1 MILFITTLGQKC
13 MASSF
18 SQIAVLLGL
27 ACVGMTRPADAAEP
41 ISFNNDVVPVL
52 TRFGCNAGGC
62 HGKLA
67 GQNGFRL
74 SLRGYAPELDH
85 ATITREALGRRINA
99 ASPADSLLVRK
110 AANLIPHGGGQRLE
124 RDGKAAQ
131 ILIDWIAAGAPG
143 PKTDEATLE
152 RIEVSPASSTLSTG
166 ESHPLAVTAIYSDGQ
181 RKDVTWLT
189 QFASSDSGV
198 LDVAPSGLVT
208 ALRNGE
214 SVVRASFKDQ
224 VEIATVTTPYADSV
238 APRQDVVRNNIIDEH
253 VFTKLAALRI
263 EPSLLCDDATFIR
276 RASLDAIGT
285 LPTATEVRDFLAD
298 TDSNKRLHLV
308 NQLLARSE
316 FVDFWAL
323 QLGDILQNRKER
335 DHDVRGAKGVR
346 AMHQWLRSQVAARA
360 SWRDI
365 ATSVLMAKGACDQE
379 PAVGFYIVTVGE
391 KDADQSEVAD
401 SVAQAFL
408 GTRIGCARCHNHPLE
423 KYTQDD
429 YYHFV
434 SFFSRV
440 TLDRKKP
447 EDGGTELVVGT
458 RQLLNLQR
466 ELQNKRV
473 ELQALQQQNGE
484 APKIDEATKRVADL
498 ERQIDETR
506 KSPVE
511 VSQPRTGQRLAPQP
525 LDRSLN
531 AIPPGDDPRQTLTN
545 WLTDPSNE
553 QFSGAMIN
561 RLWKHFLSVG
571 LVEPVDDLRATNPP
585 SNRPLW
591 NTLNHEFVSSGYD
604 LRHVMK
610 LIMNSRTY
618 QLAADSQESNFRDTQ
633 VYSHYYARRLSAEVL
648 LDAICQATGV
658 PEQFAGYPLGVR
670 AIQVPDPG
678 VDSYFLALFGRSER
692 TTACACER
700 KADVTLP
707 QLLHLQNSDELYRKM
722 KSPEGEL
729 AKICA
734 AQTDDNAVL
743 DWLFLS
749 TIGRLP
755 RDEQRASVLELLK
768 TGDRQEVLLDVF
780 WALLN
785 SKEFTFNR

>member
-1 MILFITTLGQKC
+1 MT
-13 MASSF
+13 SSL
-18 SQIAVLLGL
+18 SQIAVLFSF
-27 ACVGMTRPADAAEP
+27 ACICMARSAVAEDP
-41 ISFNNDVVPVL
+41 TSFNNEVVPVL
-52 TRFGCNAGGC
+52 TRFGCNAGSC

-99 ASPADSLLVRK
+99 ASPEESLLVRK

-124 RDGKAAQ
+124 PGGKAAK
-131 ILIDWIAAGAPG
+131 ILTDWIAAGAPG
-143 PKTDEATLE
+143 PRRDEATLQ
-152 RIEVSPASSTLSTG
+152 RIEVSPSGSTLAIG
-166 ESHPLAVTAIYSDGQ
+166 ESSQLTVTAIDSDGQ
-181 RKDVTWLT
+181 RRDVTWLT

-198 LDVAPSGLVT
+198 LDAAPSGVVK
-208 ALRNGE
+208 ALRHGE
-214 SVVRASFKDQ
+214 SVVRASYKDQ
-224 VEIATVTTPYADSV
+224 VEIATVTTPYAEPVDPQSYTE
-238 APRQDVVRNNIIDEH
+238 RNNLIDDH
-253 VFTKLAALRI
+253 VFQKLAALRI
-263 EPSLLCDDATFIR
+263 EPSPLCDDATFIR

-285 LPTATEVRDFLAD
+285 LPTASEVRDFLAD
-298 TDSNKRLHLV
+298 TDSNKRTRLIERLFE
-308 NQLLARSE
+308 RPE
-316 FVDFWAL
+316 FIDFWAL
-323 QLGDILQNRKER
+323 QLGDLLQNRKER

-346 AMHQWLRSQVAARA
+346 AMHQWLRSRLAARA

-365 ATSVLMAKGACDQE
+365 AMAVLLAKGSCDQE
-379 PAVGFYIVTVGE
+379 PAVGFYVVTVGE

-447 EDGGTELVVGT
+447 EDGGSELVVGT
-458 RQLLNLQR
+458 RHLLNLQR
-466 ELQNKRV
+466 EMQNKRV
-473 ELQALQQQNGE
+473 ELQTLQQQNE
-484 APKIDEATKRVADL
+484 DALKVDEAMKRIADL
-498 ERQIDETR
+498 EKQIDENR

-525 LDRSLN
+525 LDRSEHT
-531 AIPPGDDPRQTLTN
+531 IPPGDDPRQILAN
-545 WLTDPSNE
+545 WLTDPRNE
-553 QFSGAMIN
+553 QFSGAMVN

-591 NTLNHEFVSSGYD
+591 NTLNQEFVSSGYD
-604 LRHVMK
+604 LRHVMR

-618 QLAADSQESNFRDTQ
+618 QLAADSHDSNFRDTQ
-633 VYSHYYARRLSAEVL
+633 FYSHYYARRLSAEVL

-734 AQTDDNAVL
+734 AQSVDNAVI

-755 RDEQRASVLELLK
+755 RDEQRGSVNELLK

>member
-1 MILFITTLGQKC
+1 MTSRL
-13 MASSF
+13 
-18 SQIAVLLGL
+18 SQIAVLLSF
-27 ACVGMTRPADAAEP
+27 ACICIARSAVAAEP
-41 ISFNNDVVPVL
+41 TSFNNEVVPVL
-52 TRFGCNAGGC
+52 TRFGCNAGSC

-99 ASPADSLLVRK
+99 ASPEESLLVRK

-124 RDGKAAQ
+124 PGGKAAK
-131 ILIDWIAAGAPG
+131 ILTDWIAAGAPG
-143 PKTDEATLE
+143 PRRDEATLQ
-152 RIEVSPASSTLSTG
+152 RIEVSPSGSTLAIG
-166 ESHPLAVTAIYSDGQ
+166 ESSQLTVTAIDSDGQ
-181 RKDVTWLT
+181 RRDVTWLT

-198 LDVAPSGLVT
+198 LDAAPSGVVK
-208 ALRNGE
+208 ALRHGE
-214 SVVRASFKDQ
+214 SVVRASYKDQ
-224 VEIATVTTPYADSV
+224 VEIATVTTPYAEPVDPQSYTE
-238 APRQDVVRNNIIDEH
+238 RNNLIDDH
-253 VFTKLAALRI
+253 VFQKLAALRI
-263 EPSLLCDDATFIR
+263 EPSPLCDDATFIR

-285 LPTATEVRDFLAD
+285 LPTASEVRDFLAD
-298 TDSNKRLHLV
+298 TDSNKRTRLIERLFE
-308 NQLLARSE
+308 RPE
-316 FVDFWAL
+316 FIDFWAL

-346 AMHQWLRSQVAARA
+346 AMHQWLRSRLAARA

-365 ATSVLMAKGACDQE
+365 AMAVLLAKGSCDQE
-379 PAVGFYIVTVGE
+379 PAVGFYVVTVGE

-447 EDGGTELVVGT
+447 EDGGSELVVGT
-458 RQLLNLQR
+458 RHLLNLQR
-466 ELQNKRV
+466 EMQNQRV
-473 ELQALQQQNGE
+473 ELQTLQQQNE
-484 APKIDEATKRVADL
+484 DALKVDEAMKRIADL
-498 ERQIDETR
+498 EKQIDENR

-525 LDRSLN
+525 LDRSEHT
-531 AIPPGDDPRQTLTN
+531 IPPGDDPRQILAN
-545 WLTDPSNE
+545 WLTDPRNE
-553 QFSGAMIN
+553 QFSGAMVN

-591 NTLNHEFVSSGYD
+591 NTLNQEFVSSGYD
-604 LRHVMK
+604 LRHVMR

-618 QLAADSQESNFRDTQ
+618 QLAADSHDSNFRDTQ
-633 VYSHYYARRLSAEVL
+633 FYSHYYARRLSAEVL

-707 QLLHLQNSDELYRKM
+707 QLLHLQNSDELYRKI

-734 AQTDDNAVL
+734 AQSDDNAVI

-755 RDEQRASVLELLK
+755 RDEQRGSVNELLK

>member
-1 MILFITTLGQKC
+1 MTSRL
-13 MASSF
+13 
-18 SQIAVLLGL
+18 SQIAVLLSF
-27 ACVGMTRPADAAEP
+27 ACICIARSAVAAEP
-41 ISFNNDVVPVL
+41 TSFNNEVVPVL
-52 TRFGCNAGGC
+52 TRFGCNAGSC

-99 ASPADSLLVRK
+99 ASPEESLLVRK

-124 RDGKAAQ
+124 PGGKAAK
-131 ILIDWIAAGAPG
+131 ILTDWIAAGAPG
-143 PKTDEATLE
+143 PRRDEATLQ
-152 RIEVSPASSTLSTG
+152 RIEVSPSGSTLAIG
-166 ESHPLAVTAIYSDGQ
+166 ESSQLTVTAIDSDGQ
-181 RKDVTWLT
+181 RRDVTWLT

-198 LDVAPSGLVT
+198 LDAAPSGVVK
-208 ALRNGE
+208 ALRHGE
-214 SVVRASFKDQ
+214 SVVRASYKDQ
-224 VEIATVTTPYADSV
+224 VEIATVTTPYAEPVDPQSYTE
-238 APRQDVVRNNIIDEH
+238 RNNLIDDH
-253 VFTKLAALRI
+253 VFQKLAALRI
-263 EPSLLCDDATFIR
+263 EPSPLCDDATFIR

-285 LPTATEVRDFLAD
+285 LPTASEVRDFLAD
-298 TDSNKRLHLV
+298 TDSNKRTRLIERLFE
-308 NQLLARSE
+308 RPE
-316 FVDFWAL
+316 FIDFWAL

-346 AMHQWLRSQVAARA
+346 AMHQWLRSRLAARA

-365 ATSVLMAKGACDQE
+365 AMAVLLAKGSCDQE
-379 PAVGFYIVTVGE
+379 PAVGFYVVTVGE

-447 EDGGTELVVGT
+447 EDGGSELVVGT
-458 RQLLNLQR
+458 RHLLNLQR
-466 ELQNKRV
+466 EMQNQRV
-473 ELQALQQQNGE
+473 ELQTLQQQNE
-484 APKIDEATKRVADL
+484 DALKVDEAMKRIADL
-498 ERQIDETR
+498 EKQIDENR

-525 LDRSLN
+525 LDRSEHT
-531 AIPPGDDPRQTLTN
+531 IPPGDDPRQILAN
-545 WLTDPSNE
+545 WLTDPRNE
-553 QFSGAMIN
+553 QFSGAMVN

-591 NTLNHEFVSSGYD
+591 NTLNQEFVSSGYD
-604 LRHVMK
+604 LRHVMR

-618 QLAADSQESNFRDTQ
+618 QLAADSHDSNFRDTQ
-633 VYSHYYARRLSAEVL
+633 FYSHYYARRLSAEVL

-734 AQTDDNAVL
+734 AQSDDNAVI

-755 RDEQRASVLELLK
+755 RDEQRGSVNELLK

>member
-1 MILFITTLGQKC
+1 MTSRL
-13 MASSF
+13 
-18 SQIAVLLGL
+18 SQIAVLLSF
-27 ACVGMTRPADAAEP
+27 ACICIARSAVAAEP
-41 ISFNNDVVPVL
+41 TSFNNEVVPVL
-52 TRFGCNAGGC
+52 TRFGCNAGSC

-99 ASPADSLLVRK
+99 ASPEESLLVRK

-124 RDGKAAQ
+124 PGGKAAK
-131 ILIDWIAAGAPG
+131 ILTDWIAAGAPG
-143 PKTDEATLE
+143 PRRDEATLQ
-152 RIEVSPASSTLSTG
+152 RIEVSPSGSTLAIG
-166 ESHPLAVTAIYSDGQ
+166 ESSQLTVTAIDSDGQ
-181 RKDVTWLT
+181 RRDVTWLT

-198 LDVAPSGLVT
+198 LDAAPSGVVK
-208 ALRNGE
+208 ALRHGE
-214 SVVRASFKDQ
+214 SVVRASYKDQ
-224 VEIATVTTPYADSV
+224 VEIATVTTPYAEPVDPQSYTE
-238 APRQDVVRNNIIDEH
+238 RNNLIDDH
-253 VFTKLAALRI
+253 VFQKLAALRI
-263 EPSLLCDDATFIR
+263 EPSPLCDDATFIR

-285 LPTATEVRDFLAD
+285 LPTASEVRDFLAD
-298 TDSNKRLHLV
+298 TDSNKRTRLIERLFE
-308 NQLLARSE
+308 RPE
-316 FVDFWAL
+316 FIDFWAL
-323 QLGDILQNRKER
+323 QLGDLLQNRKER

-346 AMHQWLRSQVAARA
+346 AMHQWLRSRLAARA

-365 ATSVLMAKGACDQE
+365 AMAVLLAKGSCDQE
-379 PAVGFYIVTVGE
+379 PAVGFYVVTVGE

-447 EDGGTELVVGT
+447 EDGGSELVVGT
-458 RQLLNLQR
+458 RHLLNLQR
-466 ELQNKRV
+466 EMQNKRV
-473 ELQALQQQNGE
+473 ELQTLQQQNE
-484 APKIDEATKRVADL
+484 DALKVDEAMKRIADL
-498 ERQIDETR
+498 EKQIDENR

-525 LDRSLN
+525 LDRSEHT
-531 AIPPGDDPRQTLTN
+531 IPPGDDPRQTLAN
-545 WLTDPSNE
+545 WLTDPRNE
-553 QFSGAMIN
+553 QFSGAMVN

-591 NTLNHEFVSSGYD
+591 NTLNQEFVSSGYD
-604 LRHVMK
+604 LRHVMR

-618 QLAADSQESNFRDTQ
+618 QLAADSHDSNFRDTQ
-633 VYSHYYARRLSAEVL
+633 FYSHYYARRLSAEVL

-734 AQTDDNAVL
+734 AQSDDNAVI

-755 RDEQRASVLELLK
+755 RDEQRGSVNELLK

>member
-1 MILFITTLGQKC
+1 MTSSLSRITVLMCLACIC
-13 MASSF
+13 MA
-18 SQIAVLLGL
+18 I
-27 ACVGMTRPADAAEP
+27 PADAAEQT
-41 ISFNNDVVPVL
+41 SFINDVVPVL
-52 TRFGCNAGGC
+52 TRFGCNSGGC
-62 HGKLA
+62 HGKLS

-99 ASPADSLLVRK
+99 ASPDESLLVRK

-124 RDGKAAQ
+124 PGGKAAQ
-131 ILIDWIAAGAPG
+131 ILTDWIAAGTPG
-143 PKTDEATLE
+143 PRTDEATLL
-152 RIEVSPASSTLSTG
+152 RIEVSPSSSTLANG
-166 ESHPLAVTAIYSDGQ
+166 DLNQLAVTAIYSDGQ
-181 RKDVTWLT
+181 RRDVTWLT
-189 QFASSDSGV
+189 QFASSDSGI
-198 LDVAPSGLVT
+198 LDVAPSGLVK

-214 SVVRASFKDQ
+214 SVVRASFRDQ
-224 VEIATVTTPYADSV
+224 VEIATVTTPYAEPVD
-238 APRQDVVRNNIIDEH
+238 PRLYAERNNVIDEH
-253 VFTKLAALRI
+253 VFNKLAALRI
-263 EPSLLCDDATFIR
+263 EPSPLCDDATFIR

-285 LPTATEVRDFLAD
+285 LPTAAEVRDFLSDAD
-298 TDSNKRLHLV
+298 PHKRTRLIERLFE
-308 NQLLARSE
+308 RPE

-346 AMHQWLRSQVAARA
+346 AMHQWLRSQVAAGT
-360 SWRDI
+360 SWRDM
-365 ATSVLMAKGACDQE
+365 ATSVLLAKGSCDQE

-447 EDGGTELVVGT
+447 EEGGTELIVGT
-458 RQLLNLQR
+458 RHLLNLQR
-466 ELQNKRV
+466 ELQNKRA
-473 ELQALQQQNGE
+473 ELQTLQQQNGD
-484 APKIDEATKRVADL
+484 AQKVDEAEKRIADL
-498 ERQIDETR
+498 ARQVDEAR

-525 LDRSLN
+525 LDRSRD
-531 AIPPGDDPRQTLTN
+531 AIPPGDDPRQTLVN
-545 WLTDPSNE
+545 WLTDPRNE
-553 QFSGAMIN
+553 QFSGAMVN

-591 NTLNHEFVSSGYD
+591 KTLNGEFVSSGYD
-604 LRHVMK
+604 VRHVMR

-618 QLAADSQESNFRDTQ
+618 QLAADSRESNYRDTQ
-633 VYSHYYARRLSAEVL
+633 FYSHFYARRLSAEVL
-648 LDAICQATGV
+648 LDAICQSTGV
-658 PEQFAGYPLGVR
+658 PEQFTGYPLGVR

-734 AQTDDNAVL
+734 AQSDDNAVI

-749 TIGRLP
+749 TIGRIP
-755 RDEQRASVLELLK
+755 RDEQRASVIELLK

>member
-1 MILFITTLGQKC
+1 MTSRL
-13 MASSF
+13 
-18 SQIAVLLGL
+18 SQIAVLLSF
-27 ACVGMTRPADAAEP
+27 ACICIARSAVAAEP
-41 ISFNNDVVPVL
+41 TSFNNEVVPVL
-52 TRFGCNAGGC
+52 TRFGCNAGSC

-99 ASPADSLLVRK
+99 ASPEESLLVRK

-124 RDGKAAQ
+124 PGGKAAK
-131 ILIDWIAAGAPG
+131 ILTDWIAAGAPG
-143 PKTDEATLE
+143 PRRDEATLQ
-152 RIEVSPASSTLSTG
+152 RIEVSPSGSTLAIG
-166 ESHPLAVTAIYSDGQ
+166 ESSQLTVTAIDSDGQ
-181 RKDVTWLT
+181 RRDVTWLT

-198 LDVAPSGLVT
+198 LDAAPSGVVK
-208 ALRNGE
+208 ALRHGE
-214 SVVRASFKDQ
+214 SVVRASYKDQ
-224 VEIATVTTPYADSV
+224 VEIATVTTPYAEPVDPQSYTE
-238 APRQDVVRNNIIDEH
+238 RNNLIDDH
-253 VFTKLAALRI
+253 VFQKLAALRI
-263 EPSLLCDDATFIR
+263 EPSPLCDDATFIR

-285 LPTATEVRDFLAD
+285 LPTASEVRDFLAD
-298 TDSNKRLHLV
+298 TDSNKRTRLIERLFE
-308 NQLLARSE
+308 RPE
-316 FVDFWAL
+316 FIDFWAL

-346 AMHQWLRSQVAARA
+346 AMHQWLRSRLAARA

-365 ATSVLMAKGACDQE
+365 AMAVLLAKGSCDQE
-379 PAVGFYIVTVGE
+379 PAVGFYVVTVGE

-447 EDGGTELVVGT
+447 EDGGSELVVGT
-458 RQLLNLQR
+458 RHLLNLQR
-466 ELQNKRV
+466 EMQNQRV
-473 ELQALQQQNGE
+473 ELQTLQQQNE
-484 APKIDEATKRVADL
+484 DALKVDEAMKRIADL
-498 ERQIDETR
+498 EKQIDENR

-525 LDRSLN
+525 LDRSEHT
-531 AIPPGDDPRQTLTN
+531 IPPGDDPRQILAN
-545 WLTDPSNE
+545 WLTDPRNE
-553 QFSGAMIN
+553 QFSGAMVN

-591 NTLNHEFVSSGYD
+591 NTLNQEFVSSGYD
-604 LRHVMK
+604 LRHVMR

-618 QLAADSQESNFRDTQ
+618 QLAADSHDSNFRDTQ
-633 VYSHYYARRLSAEVL
+633 FYSHYYARRLSAEVL

-734 AQTDDNAVL
+734 AQSVDNAVI

-755 RDEQRASVLELLK
+755 RDEQRGSVNELLK

>member
-1 MILFITTLGQKC
+1 MTSRL
-13 MASSF
+13 
-18 SQIAVLLGL
+18 SQIAVLLSF
-27 ACVGMTRPADAAEP
+27 ACICIARSAVAAEP
-41 ISFNNDVVPVL
+41 TSFNNEVVPVL
-52 TRFGCNAGGC
+52 TRFGCNAGSC

-99 ASPADSLLVRK
+99 ASPEESLLVRK

-124 RDGKAAQ
+124 PGGKAAK
-131 ILIDWIAAGAPG
+131 ILTDWIAEGAPG
-143 PKTDEATLE
+143 PRRDEATLQ
-152 RIEVSPASSTLSTG
+152 RIEVSPSGSTLAIG
-166 ESHPLAVTAIYSDGQ
+166 ESSQLTVTAIDSDGQ
-181 RKDVTWLT
+181 RRDVTWLT

-198 LDVAPSGLVT
+198 LDAAPSGVVK
-208 ALRNGE
+208 ALRHGE
-214 SVVRASFKDQ
+214 SVVRASYKDQ
-224 VEIATVTTPYADSV
+224 VEIATVTTPYAEPVDPQSYTE
-238 APRQDVVRNNIIDEH
+238 RNNLIDDH
-253 VFTKLAALRI
+253 VFQKLAALRI
-263 EPSLLCDDATFIR
+263 EPSPLCDDATFIR

-285 LPTATEVRDFLAD
+285 LPTASEVRDFLAD
-298 TDSNKRLHLV
+298 TDSNKRTRLIERLFE
-308 NQLLARSE
+308 RPE
-316 FVDFWAL
+316 FIDFWAL
-323 QLGDILQNRKER
+323 QLGDLLQNRKER

-346 AMHQWLRSQVAARA
+346 AMHQWLRSRLAARA

-365 ATSVLMAKGACDQE
+365 AMAVLLAKGSCDQE
-379 PAVGFYIVTVGE
+379 PAVGFYVVTVGE

-447 EDGGTELVVGT
+447 EDGGSELVVGT
-458 RQLLNLQR
+458 RHLLNLQR
-466 ELQNKRV
+466 EMQNQRV
-473 ELQALQQQNGE
+473 ELQTLQQQNE
-484 APKIDEATKRVADL
+484 DALKVDEAMKRIADL
-498 ERQIDETR
+498 EKQIDENR

-525 LDRSLN
+525 LDRSEHG
-531 AIPPGDDPRQTLTN
+531 IPPGDDPRQILAN
-545 WLTDPSNE
+545 WLTDPRNE
-553 QFSGAMIN
+553 QFSGAMVN

-591 NTLNHEFVSSGYD
+591 NTLNQEFVSSGYD
-604 LRHVMK
+604 LRHVMR

-618 QLAADSQESNFRDTQ
+618 QLAADSHDSNFRDTQ
-633 VYSHYYARRLSAEVL
+633 FYSHYYARRLSAEVL

-734 AQTDDNAVL
+734 AQSDDNAVI

-755 RDEQRASVLELLK
+755 RDEQRGSVNELLK

>member
-1 MILFITTLGQKC
+1 M
-13 MASSF
+13 
-18 SQIAVLLGL
+18 
-27 ACVGMTRPADAAEP
+27 
-41 ISFNNDVVPVL
+41 
-52 TRFGCNAGGC
+52 
-62 HGKLA
+62 
-67 GQNGFRL
+67 
-74 SLRGYAPELDH
+74 
-85 ATITREALGRRINA
+85 
-99 ASPADSLLVRK
+99 SPA
-110 AANLIPHGGGQRLE
+110 G
-124 RDGKAAQ
+124 
-131 ILIDWIAAGAPG
+131 
-143 PKTDEATLE
+143 
-152 RIEVSPASSTLSTG
+152 STLADG
-166 ESHPLAVTAIYSDGQ
+166 ESNQLAVTAVYSDGQ
-181 RKDVTWLT
+181 RRDVTWLT

-198 LDVAPSGLVT
+198 LDVAPSGLVK

-214 SVVRASFKDQ
+214 SIVRASFRDQ
-224 VEIATVTTPYADSV
+224 VEIATVTTPYAEPVD
-238 APRQDVVRNNIIDEH
+238 PRSYAERNNIIDEH
-253 VFTKLAALRI
+253 VFHKLAALHI
-263 EPSLLCDDATFIR
+263 EPSPLCDDASFIR

-285 LPTATEVRDFLAD
+285 LPTAAEVRDFLSD
-298 TDSNKRLHLV
+298 TDPHKRTRLIE
-308 NQLLARSE
+308 QLFERPE

-346 AMHQWLRSQVAARA
+346 AMHQWLRSQLAAGA
-360 SWRDI
+360 SWRDM
-365 ATSVLMAKGACDQE
+365 ATSVLLAKGSCDHE

-458 RQLLNLQR
+458 RHMVNLQR
-466 ELQNKRV
+466 ELQNKRI
-473 ELQALQQQNGE
+473 ELQAQQQQNGE
-484 APKIDEATKRVADL
+484 AQKVAEAEKRIAELAKQIEEV
-498 ERQIDETR
+498 RQ
-506 KSPVE
+506 SPVA
-511 VSQPRTGQRLAPQP
+511 VSQPRTGQQLAPQP
-525 LDRSLN
+525 LDRSEN
-531 AIPPGDDPRQTLTN
+531 AIPPGDDPRQTLVN
-545 WLTDPSNE
+545 WLTDPRNE
-553 QFSGAMIN
+553 QFSGAMVN
-561 RLWKHFLSVG
+561 RLWKHFLGVG

-591 NTLNHEFVSSGYD
+591 NTLNAEFVSSGYD
-604 LRHVMK
+604 VRHVMK

-618 QLAADSQESNFRDTQ
+618 QLAADSHESNFRDTQ
-633 VYSHYYARRLSAEVL
+633 FYSHYYARRLPAEVL

-700 KADVTLP
+700 KTDVTLP
-707 QLLHLQNSDELYRKM
+707 QLLHLQNSDELYRRM
-722 KSPEGEL
+722 KSPEGAL
-729 AKICA
+729 VKMCA
-734 AQTDDNAVL
+734 AQSDDNAVI
-743 DWLFLS
+743 DTLFLS
-749 TIGRLP
+749 TISRLP
-755 RDEQRASVLELLK
+755 RDEQRMAVIELLK

>member
-1 MILFITTLGQKC
+1 MTSGLSQICLLLSLACTC
-13 MASSF
+13 MA
-18 SQIAVLLGL
+18 
-27 ACVGMTRPADAAEP
+27 TPADAEDP
-41 ISFNNDVVPVL
+41 VSFDNDVVPVL

-99 ASPADSLLVRK
+99 ASPEESLLVRK

-124 RDGKAAQ
+124 PGGKAAQ
-131 ILIDWIAAGAPG
+131 ILTAWIAAGAPG
-143 PKTDEATLE
+143 PRTDEATLQ
-152 RIEVSPASSTLSTG
+152 RIEVSPSSSTLATG
-166 ESHPLAVTAIYSDGQ
+166 ESDQLAVTAIYSDGQ
-181 RKDVTWLT
+181 RRDVTWLT

-198 LDVAPSGLVT
+198 LDVAPSGLVK

-214 SVVRASFKDQ
+214 SVVRAAFKDQ
-224 VEIATVTTPYADSV
+224 VEIATVTTPYAEPVD
-238 APRQDVVRNNIIDEH
+238 PGLYTQQNNIIDEH
-253 VFTKLAALRI
+253 VFNKLATLRI
-263 EPSLLCDDATFIR
+263 EPSPLCDDATFIR
-276 RASLDAIGT
+276 RVSLDAIGT
-285 LPTATEVRDFLAD
+285 LPTAAEVRDFLAD
-298 TDSNKRLHLV
+298 TDSNKRTRLIE
-308 NQLLARSE
+308 QLFERPE

-346 AMHQWLRSQVAARA
+346 AMHQWLRSELATRA

-365 ATSVLMAKGACDQE
+365 ATSVLMAKGSCDQE

-447 EDGGTELVVGT
+447 EDGGSELVVGT
-458 RQLLNLQR
+458 RHMLNLQR

-473 ELQALQQQNGE
+473 ELQTLQQQNGD
-484 APKIDEATKRVADL
+484 AQKVDEALKRIADL
-498 ERQIDETR
+498 ERQIEETR

-525 LDRSLN
+525 LDRSRN
-531 AIPPGDDPRQTLTN
+531 AIPPGDDPRQTLAN
-545 WLTDPSNE
+545 WLTDPRNE
-553 QFSGAMIN
+553 QFSGAMVN

-591 NTLNHEFVSSGYD
+591 NTLNQEFVSSGYD

-618 QLAADSQESNFRDTQ
+618 QLASDSHESNFRDNQ
-633 VYSHYYARRLSAEVL
+633 FYSHYYARRLSAEVL

-729 AKICA
+729 AEICA
-734 AQTDDNAVL
+734 AQADDNAVI

-755 RDEQRASVLELLK
+755 RDEQRASVVELLK
-768 TGDRQEVLLDVF
+768 TGARQEVLLDVF

>member
-1 MILFITTLGQKC
+1 MT
-13 MASSF
+13 SSL
-18 SQIAVLLGL
+18 SQIAVLLCF
-27 ACVGMTRPADAAEP
+27 ACIGKATPADAAEP
-41 ISFNNDVVPVL
+41 VSFNNDVVPVL

-99 ASPADSLLVRK
+99 ASPEASLLVRK

-124 RDGKAAQ
+124 SGGKAAQ
-131 ILIDWIAAGAPG
+131 ILTDWIAAGAPG
-143 PKTDEATLE
+143 PRTDEATLQ
-152 RIEVSPASSTLSTG
+152 RIDVSPSSSTLAAG
-166 ESHPLAVTAIYSDGQ
+166 ESNQLTVTAVYSDGQ
-181 RKDVTWLT
+181 RRDVTWLT
-189 QFASSDSGV
+189 QFASSDPGV
-198 LDVAPSGLVT
+198 LDVTPPGLMK

-224 VEIATVTTPYADSV
+224 VEVATVTTPYAEPVD
-238 APRQDVVRNNIIDEH
+238 PELYTDRNNIIDEH
-253 VFTKLAALRI
+253 VFNKLAALRL
-263 EPSLLCDDATFIR
+263 EPSPLCDDATFMR

-298 TDSNKRLHLV
+298 TDSNKRTRLIE
-308 NQLLARSE
+308 QLFERPE

-346 AMHQWLRSQVAARA
+346 AMHQWLRSQLAAGA

-365 ATSVLMAKGACDQE
+365 ATSVLMAKGSCDQE

-447 EDGGTELVVGT
+447 EDGGTELIVGT
-458 RQLLNLQR
+458 RHMLNLQR

-473 ELQALQQQNGE
+473 ELQTLQQQNGDVQKVAE
-484 APKIDEATKRVADL
+484 AEKRISDL

-506 KSPVE
+506 KSAVD

-525 LDRSLN
+525 LDRSRN
-531 AIPPGDDPRQTLTN
+531 AIPPGDDPRQTLAN
-545 WLTDPSNE
+545 WLTDPRNE
-553 QFSGAMIN
+553 QFSGAMVN
-561 RLWKHFLSVG
+561 RLWKHFLGVG

-591 NTLNHEFVSSGYD
+591 NTLNQEFVSSSYD
-604 LRHVMK
+604 LRHVMR

-618 QLAADSQESNFRDTQ
+618 QLAADSHESNFRDTQ
-633 VYSHYYARRLSAEVL
+633 FFSHYYARRLPAEVL

-678 VDSYFLALFGRSER
+678 IDSYFLALFGRSER

-734 AQTDDNAVL
+734 AESDDNAVI

-755 RDEQRASVLELLK
+755 RDEQRASVIELLR

>member
-1 MILFITTLGQKC
+1 MTSRL
-13 MASSF
+13 
-18 SQIAVLLGL
+18 SQIAVLLSF
-27 ACVGMTRPADAAEP
+27 ACICIARSAVAAEP
-41 ISFNNDVVPVL
+41 TSFNNEVVPVL
-52 TRFGCNAGGC
+52 TRFGCNAGSC

-99 ASPADSLLVRK
+99 ASPEESLLVRK

-124 RDGKAAQ
+124 PGGKAAK
-131 ILIDWIAAGAPG
+131 ILTDWIAAGAPG
-143 PKTDEATLE
+143 PRRDEATLQ
-152 RIEVSPASSTLSTG
+152 RIEVSPSGSTLAIG
-166 ESHPLAVTAIYSDGQ
+166 ESSQLTVTAIDSDGQ
-181 RKDVTWLT
+181 RRDVTWLT

-198 LDVAPSGLVT
+198 LDAAPSGVVK
-208 ALRNGE
+208 ALRHGE
-214 SVVRASFKDQ
+214 SVVRASYKDQ
-224 VEIATVTTPYADSV
+224 VEIATVTTPYAEPVDPQSYTE
-238 APRQDVVRNNIIDEH
+238 RNNLIDDH
-253 VFTKLAALRI
+253 VFQKLAALRI
-263 EPSLLCDDATFIR
+263 EPSPLCDDATFIR

-285 LPTATEVRDFLAD
+285 LPTASEVRDFLAD
-298 TDSNKRLHLV
+298 TDSNKRTRLIERLFE
-308 NQLLARSE
+308 RPE
-316 FVDFWAL
+316 FIDFWAL
-323 QLGDILQNRKER
+323 QLGDLLQNRKER

-346 AMHQWLRSQVAARA
+346 AMHQWLRSRLAARA
-360 SWRDI
+360 SWCDI
-365 ATSVLMAKGACDQE
+365 AMAVLLAKGSCDQE
-379 PAVGFYIVTVGE
+379 PAVGFYVVTVGE

-447 EDGGTELVVGT
+447 EDGGSELVVGT
-458 RQLLNLQR
+458 RHLLNLQR
-466 ELQNKRV
+466 EMQNKRV
-473 ELQALQQQNGE
+473 ELQTLQQQNE
-484 APKIDEATKRVADL
+484 DALKVDEAMKRIADL
-498 ERQIDETR
+498 EKQIDENR

-525 LDRSLN
+525 LDRSEHT
-531 AIPPGDDPRQTLTN
+531 IPPGDDPRQILAN
-545 WLTDPSNE
+545 WLTDPRNE
-553 QFSGAMIN
+553 QFSGAMVN

-591 NTLNHEFVSSGYD
+591 NTLNQEFVSSGYD
-604 LRHVMK
+604 LRHVMR

-618 QLAADSQESNFRDTQ
+618 QLAADSHDSNFRDTQ
-633 VYSHYYARRLSAEVL
+633 FYSHYYARRLSAEVL

-722 KSPEGEL
+722 KSPEGEFMTM
-729 AKICA
+729 CA
-734 AQTDDNAVL
+734 AQSDDNAVI

-755 RDEQRASVLELLK
+755 RDEQRGSVNELLK

>member
-1 MILFITTLGQKC
+1 MT
-13 MASSF
+13 SSL
-18 SQIAVLLGL
+18 SRIAVLISL
-27 ACVGMTRPADAAEP
+27 ACIGMAIPADAAEQT
-41 ISFNNDVVPVL
+41 SFNHDVVPVL
-52 TRFGCNAGGC
+52 TRFGCNSGGC

-85 ATITREALGRRINA
+85 STITREALGRRINA
-99 ASPADSLLVRK
+99 ASPDESLLVRK

-124 RDGKAAQ
+124 PGGKAAQ
-131 ILIDWIAAGAPG
+131 ILTDWIAAGAPG
-143 PKTDEATLE
+143 PRTDEATLL
-152 RIEVSPASSTLSTG
+152 RIEVSPSNSTLATD
-166 ESHPLAVTAIYSDGQ
+166 ESNQLAVTAIYSDGQ
-181 RKDVTWLT
+181 RRDVTWLT

-198 LDVAPSGLVT
+198 LEVAPSGLVK

-224 VEIATVTTPYADSV
+224 VEIATVTTPYAEPVD
-238 APRQDVVRNNIIDEH
+238 PRLHAERNNIIDEH
-253 VFTKLAALRI
+253 VFNKLAALRI
-263 EPSLLCDDATFIR
+263 EPSPLCDDATFIR

-285 LPTATEVRDFLAD
+285 LPTPAEVRDFLSDAD
-298 TDSNKRLHLV
+298 PHKRTRLIERLFE
-308 NQLLARSE
+308 RPE

-346 AMHQWLRSQVAARA
+346 AMHQWLRSQLAAGT

-365 ATSVLMAKGACDQE
+365 ATSVLLAKGSCDQE

-440 TLDRKKP
+440 TLDRKKA
-447 EDGGTELVVGT
+447 EEGGTELVVGT
-458 RQLLNLQR
+458 RHLLNLQR

-473 ELQALQQQNGE
+473 ELQTLQQQNGD
-484 APKIDEATKRVADL
+484 AQKVDEAEKRIADL
-498 ERQIDETR
+498 ARQAEESR

-525 LDRSLN
+525 LDRSKN
-531 AIPPGDDPRQTLTN
+531 AIPPGDDPRQTLVN
-545 WLTDPSNE
+545 WLTDPHNE
-553 QFSGAMIN
+553 QFSGAMVN

-591 NTLNHEFVSSGYD
+591 NTLNGEFVSSGYD
-604 LRHVMK
+604 LRHVMR

-618 QLAADSQESNFRDTQ
+618 QLAADSRESNYRDTQ
-633 VYSHYYARRLSAEVL
+633 FYSHFYARRLPAEVL

-658 PEQFAGYPLGVR
+658 PEQFTGYPLGVR

-734 AQTDDNAVL
+734 AQSDDNAVI

-755 RDEQRASVLELLK
+755 RDEQRASVIELLK

>member
-1 MILFITTLGQKC
+1 VAQIVALF
-13 MASSF
+13 S
-18 SQIAVLLGL
+18 L
-27 ACVGMTRPADAAEP
+27 ACIGVATPVDAAEP
-41 ISFNNDVVPVL
+41 VSFNNDVVPVL

-99 ASPADSLLVRK
+99 ASPEDSLLVRK

-124 RDGKAAQ
+124 PGGPAAQ
-131 ILIDWIAAGAPG
+131 ILTDWIAAGAPG
-143 PKTDEATLE
+143 PRTDEATLQ
-152 RIEVSPASSTLSTG
+152 RIEVSPSSSTLVVG
-166 ESHPLAVTAIYSDGQ
+166 ESNQLAVTAVYSDGQ
-181 RKDVTWLT
+181 REDVTWLT

-198 LDVAPSGLVT
+198 LDVAPSGLVK

-214 SVVRASFKDQ
+214 SVVRAAFKDQ
-224 VEIATVTTPYADSV
+224 VEIATVTTPYAEPVDPQSYTE
-238 APRQDVVRNNIIDEH
+238 RNNIIDEH
-253 VFTKLAALRI
+253 VFNKLAALRI
-263 EPSLLCDDATFIR
+263 EPSPLCDDATFIR

-285 LPTATEVRDFLAD
+285 LPTAVEVRDFLAD
-298 TDSNKRLHLV
+298 TDSNKRTRLID
-308 NQLLARSE
+308 QLFERPE

-346 AMHQWLRSQVAARA
+346 AMHQWLRSQLTSHA

-365 ATSVLMAKGACDQE
+365 ATSVLMAKGSCDQE

-458 RQLLNLQR
+458 RHLLNLQR

-473 ELQALQQQNGE
+473 ELQTLQQQDGD
-484 APKIDEATKRVADL
+484 AQKIDEAEKRIADL
-498 ERQIDETR
+498 EKQVDETR
-506 KSPVE
+506 KSPVD

-525 LDRSLN
+525 LDRSQN
-531 AIPPGDDPRQTLTN
+531 AIPPGDDPRQTLAN
-545 WLTDPSNE
+545 WLTNPRNE
-553 QFSGAMIN
+553 QFSGAMVN
-561 RLWKHFLSVG
+561 RLWKHFLGVG

-591 NTLNHEFVSSGYD
+591 NTLNQEFVSSGYD
-604 LRHVMK
+604 LRHIMR

-618 QLAADSQESNFRDTQ
+618 QLAADSHDSNSRDTQ
-633 VYSHYYARRLSAEVL
+633 FYSHYYARRLSAEVL

-722 KSPEGEL
+722 KASEGEL

-734 AQTDDNAVL
+734 AQSDDSAVI

-749 TIGRLP
+749 TIGRSP
-755 RDEQRASVLELLK
+755 RDEQRASVIELLK

>member
-1 MILFITTLGQKC
+1 MTSRL
-13 MASSF
+13 
-18 SQIAVLLGL
+18 SQIAVLLSF
-27 ACVGMTRPADAAEP
+27 ACICIARSAVAAEP
-41 ISFNNDVVPVL
+41 TSFNNEVVPVL
-52 TRFGCNAGGC
+52 TRFGCNAGSC

-99 ASPADSLLVRK
+99 ASPEESLLVRK

-124 RDGKAAQ
+124 PGGKAAK
-131 ILIDWIAAGAPG
+131 ILTDWIAAGAPG
-143 PKTDEATLE
+143 PRRDEATLQ
-152 RIEVSPASSTLSTG
+152 RIEVSPSGSTLAIG
-166 ESHPLAVTAIYSDGQ
+166 ESSQLTVTAIDSDGQ
-181 RKDVTWLT
+181 RRDVTWLT

-198 LDVAPSGLVT
+198 LDAAPSGVVK
-208 ALRNGE
+208 ALRHGE
-214 SVVRASFKDQ
+214 SVVRASYKDQ
-224 VEIATVTTPYADSV
+224 VEIATVTTPYAEPVDPQSYTE
-238 APRQDVVRNNIIDEH
+238 RNNLIDDH
-253 VFTKLAALRI
+253 VFQKLAALRI
-263 EPSLLCDDATFIR
+263 EPSPLCDDATFIR

-285 LPTATEVRDFLAD
+285 LPTASEVRDFLAD
-298 TDSNKRLHLV
+298 TDSNKRTRLIERLFE
-308 NQLLARSE
+308 RPE
-316 FVDFWAL
+316 FIDFWAL
-323 QLGDILQNRKER
+323 QLGDLLQNRKER

-346 AMHQWLRSQVAARA
+346 AMHQWLRSRLAARA

-365 ATSVLMAKGACDQE
+365 AMAVLLAKGSCDQE
-379 PAVGFYIVTVGE
+379 PAVGFYVVTVGE

-447 EDGGTELVVGT
+447 EDGGSELVVGT
-458 RQLLNLQR
+458 RHLLNLQR
-466 ELQNKRV
+466 EMQNKRV
-473 ELQALQQQNGE
+473 ELQTLQQQNE
-484 APKIDEATKRVADL
+484 DAQKVDEAMKRIADL
-498 ERQIDETR
+498 EKQIDENR

-525 LDRSLN
+525 LDRSEHG
-531 AIPPGDDPRQTLTN
+531 IPPGDDPRQILAN
-545 WLTDPSNE
+545 WLTDPRNE
-553 QFSGAMIN
+553 QFSGAMVN

-591 NTLNHEFVSSGYD
+591 NTLNQEFVSSGYD
-604 LRHVMK
+604 LRHVMR

-618 QLAADSQESNFRDTQ
+618 QLAADSHDSNFRDTQ
-633 VYSHYYARRLSAEVL
+633 FYSHYYARRLSAEVL

-734 AQTDDNAVL
+734 AQSDDNAVI

-755 RDEQRASVLELLK
+755 RDEQRGSVNELLK

>member
-1 MILFITTLGQKC
+1 MTSRL
-13 MASSF
+13 
-18 SQIAVLLGL
+18 SQIAVLLSF
-27 ACVGMTRPADAAEP
+27 ACICIARSAVAAEP
-41 ISFNNDVVPVL
+41 TSFNNEVVPVL
-52 TRFGCNAGGC
+52 TRFGCNAGSC

-99 ASPADSLLVRK
+99 ASPEESLLVRK

-124 RDGKAAQ
+124 PGGKAAK
-131 ILIDWIAAGAPG
+131 ILTDWIAAGAPG
-143 PKTDEATLE
+143 PRRDEATLQ
-152 RIEVSPASSTLSTG
+152 RIEVSPSGSTLAIG
-166 ESHPLAVTAIYSDGQ
+166 ESSQLTVTAIDSDGQ
-181 RKDVTWLT
+181 RRDVTWLT

-198 LDVAPSGLVT
+198 LDAAPSGVVK
-208 ALRNGE
+208 ALRHGE
-214 SVVRASFKDQ
+214 SVVRASYKDQ
-224 VEIATVTTPYADSV
+224 VEIATVTTPYAEPVDPQSYTE
-238 APRQDVVRNNIIDEH
+238 RNNLIDDH
-253 VFTKLAALRI
+253 VFQKLAALRI
-263 EPSLLCDDATFIR
+263 EPSPLCDDATFIR

-285 LPTATEVRDFLAD
+285 LPTASEVRDFLAD
-298 TDSNKRLHLV
+298 TDSNKRTRLIERLFE
-308 NQLLARSE
+308 RPE
-316 FVDFWAL
+316 FIDFWAL
-323 QLGDILQNRKER
+323 QLGDLLQNRKER

-346 AMHQWLRSQVAARA
+346 AMHQWLRSRLAARA

-365 ATSVLMAKGACDQE
+365 AMAVLLAKGSCDQE
-379 PAVGFYIVTVGE
+379 PAVGFYVVTVGE

-447 EDGGTELVVGT
+447 EDGGSELVVGT
-458 RQLLNLQR
+458 RHLLNLQR
-466 ELQNKRV
+466 EMQNKRV
-473 ELQALQQQNGE
+473 ELQTLQQQNE
-484 APKIDEATKRVADL
+484 DALKVDEAMKRIADL
-498 ERQIDETR
+498 EKQIDENR

-525 LDRSLN
+525 LDRSEHT
-531 AIPPGDDPRQTLTN
+531 IPPGDDPRQILAN
-545 WLTDPSNE
+545 WLTDPRNE
-553 QFSGAMIN
+553 QFSGAMVN

-591 NTLNHEFVSSGYD
+591 NTLNQEFVSSGYD
-604 LRHVMK
+604 LRHVMR

-618 QLAADSQESNFRDTQ
+618 QLAADSHDSNFRDTQ
-633 VYSHYYARRLSAEVL
+633 FYSHYYARRLSAEVL

-734 AQTDDNAVL
+734 AQSVDNAVI

-755 RDEQRASVLELLK
+755 RDEQRGSVNELLK

>member
-1 MILFITTLGQKC
+1 M
-13 MASSF
+13 MSSL
-18 SQIAVLLGL
+18 SPIAVLLSLTCICTATPG
-27 ACVGMTRPADAAEP
+27 DAAEP
-41 ISFNNDVVPVL
+41 VSFNNDVVPVL

-85 ATITREALGRRINA
+85 VTITREALGRRINA
-99 ASPADSLLVRK
+99 ASPEESLLVRK

-124 RDGKAAQ
+124 PGGPAAR
-131 ILIDWIAAGAPG
+131 ILTDWIAAGAPG
-143 PKTDEATLE
+143 PRTDEATLQ
-152 RIEVSPASSTLSTG
+152 RIEVSPSNSTLVVG
-166 ESHPLAVTAIYSDGQ
+166 ESNQLAVTAVYSDGQ

-198 LDVAPSGLVT
+198 LDVAPSGLVK

-214 SVVRASFKDQ
+214 SVVRAAFKDQ
-224 VEIATVTTPYADSV
+224 VEIATVTTPYAEPVDPGSYTE
-238 APRQDVVRNNIIDEH
+238 RNNIIDEH
-253 VFTKLAALRI
+253 VFNKLAALRI
-263 EPSLLCDDATFIR
+263 EPSRLCDDATFIR

-285 LPTATEVRDFLAD
+285 LPTAVEVRDFLAGS
-298 TDSNKRLHLV
+298 DSNKRTRLID
-308 NQLLARSE
+308 QLFERPE

-346 AMHQWLRSQVAARA
+346 AMHQWLRSQLVARA

-365 ATSVLMAKGACDQE
+365 ATSVLMAKGSCDQE

-458 RQLLNLQR
+458 RHLLNLQR

-473 ELQALQQQNGE
+473 ELQTLQQQDGD
-484 APKIDEATKRVADL
+484 AQKIDEAEKRIADL
-498 ERQIDETR
+498 EKQVDETR
-506 KSPVE
+506 KSPVD

-525 LDRSLN
+525 LDRSQN
-531 AIPPGDDPRQTLTN
+531 AIPPGDDPRQTLAN
-545 WLTDPSNE
+545 WLTNPRNE
-553 QFSGAMIN
+553 QFSGAMVN
-561 RLWKHFLSVG
+561 RLWKHFLGVG

-591 NTLNHEFVSSGYD
+591 NTLNQEFVSSGYD
-604 LRHVMK
+604 LRHIMR

-618 QLAADSQESNFRDTQ
+618 QLAADSHDSNSRDTQ
-633 VYSHYYARRLSAEVL
+633 FYSHYYARRLSAEVL

-734 AQTDDNAVL
+734 AQSDDNAVI

-749 TIGRLP
+749 TIGRPP
-755 RDEQRASVLELLK
+755 RDEQRTSVIELLK

>member
-1 MILFITTLGQKC
+1 MTSSLSQICLLLSLACTC
-13 MASSF
+13 MA
-18 SQIAVLLGL
+18 
-27 ACVGMTRPADAAEP
+27 TPADAEDP
-41 ISFNNDVVPVL
+41 VSFDNDVVPVL

-99 ASPADSLLVRK
+99 ASPEESLLVRK

-124 RDGKAAQ
+124 PGGKAAQ
-131 ILIDWIAAGAPG
+131 ILTAWIAAGAPG
-143 PKTDEATLE
+143 PRTDEATLQ
-152 RIEVSPASSTLSTG
+152 RIEVSPSSSTLATG
-166 ESHPLAVTAIYSDGQ
+166 ESDQLAVTAIYSDGQ
-181 RKDVTWLT
+181 RRDVTWLT

-198 LDVAPSGLVT
+198 LDVAPSGLVK

-214 SVVRASFKDQ
+214 SVVRAAFKDQ
-224 VEIATVTTPYADSV
+224 VEIATVTTPYAEPVD
-238 APRQDVVRNNIIDEH
+238 PGLYTQQNNIIDEH
-253 VFTKLAALRI
+253 VFNKLATLRI
-263 EPSLLCDDATFIR
+263 EPSPLCDDATFIR
-276 RASLDAIGT
+276 RVSLDAIGT
-285 LPTATEVRDFLAD
+285 LPTAAEVRDFLAD
-298 TDSNKRLHLV
+298 TDSNKRTRLIE
-308 NQLLARSE
+308 QLFERPE

-346 AMHQWLRSQVAARA
+346 AMHQWLRSELATRA

-365 ATSVLMAKGACDQE
+365 ATSVLMAKGSCDQE

-447 EDGGTELVVGT
+447 EDGGSELVVGT
-458 RQLLNLQR
+458 RHMLNLQR

-473 ELQALQQQNGE
+473 ELQTLQQQQNGD
-484 APKIDEATKRVADL
+484 AQKVDEALKRIADL
-498 ERQIDETR
+498 ERQIEETR

-525 LDRSLN
+525 LDRSRN
-531 AIPPGDDPRQTLTN
+531 AIPPGDDPRQTLAN
-545 WLTDPSNE
+545 WLTDPRNE
-553 QFSGAMIN
+553 QFSGAMVN

-591 NTLNHEFVSSGYD
+591 NTLNQEFVSSGYD

-618 QLAADSQESNFRDTQ
+618 QLASDSHESNFRDNQ
-633 VYSHYYARRLSAEVL
+633 FYSHYYARRLSAEVL

-729 AKICA
+729 AEICA
-734 AQTDDNAVL
+734 AQADDNAVI

-755 RDEQRASVLELLK
+755 RDEQRASVVELLK
-768 TGDRQEVLLDVF
+768 TGARQEVLLDVF